1 MRSFWTLFVGRAFNF
16 GLLAPFLSKMHVLRR
31 ALTRPRAEIDRNMTQ
46 TRTTTVVAE
55 SSARAQRRALTFT
68 GRAANLDHAGELV
81 GVVQRLSLA
90 RSLPEIQRIVGAV
103 ARRLI
108 RADGVTFVLRE
119 GDQCFYAEEDSIAP
133 LWKGLRFPMHSCISG
148 WVMRHGEPALIPDIY
163 ADDRVPHAVYAPTF
177 VKAIAMVAIRR
188 LDPLGAI
195 GAYWAQRHRP
205 TPEEVDVLQALADSS
220 AVAIANVMAY
230 RELDDARFETLR
242 RLALAGEYRDD
253 GTHQHTDRVARTSF
267 LIAEQ
272 LGLPGADAALI
283 RQAAPLHDLGKLSL
297 PDAILMKRTRLTVAE
312 YEEVKRHPATGAAIL
327 AGSASNV
334 LRLAEEIALT
344 HHEWWDGSGYPAGLK
359 GHEIPLS
366 GRIVALA
373 DVFDALTHTRPYKL
387 RWCSDEAVTEICR
400 LAGRQFDPAVVQA
413 FLKLDAEALVE
424 LPAMSAP

>member
-1 MRSFWTLFVGRAFNF
+1 
-16 GLLAPFLSKMHVLRR
+16 
-31 ALTRPRAEIDRNMTQ
+31 
-46 TRTTTVVAE
+46 
-55 SSARAQRRALTFT
+55 
-68 GRAANLDHAGELV
+68 
-81 GVVQRLSLA
+81 
-90 RSLPEIQRIVGAV
+90 
-103 ARRLI
+103 
-108 RADGVTFVLRE
+108 
-119 GDQCFYAEEDSIAP
+119 
-133 LWKGLRFPMHSCISG
+133 
-148 WVMRHGEPALIPDIY
+148 
-163 ADDRVPHAVYAPTF
+163 
-177 VKAIAMVAIRR
+177 MVAIRR

-195 GAYWAQRHRP
+195 GAYWADRHHP
-205 TPEEVDVLQALADSS
+205 TREEIEVLQALADSS
-220 AVAIANVMAY
+220 AVAIANVTAY
-230 RELDDARFETLR
+230 RELNESRLETLR

-272 LGLPGADAALI
+272 LGLPRSDAELI

-327 AGSASNV
+327 SGSASSV

-387 RWCSDEAVTEICR
+387 GWSSDEAVTEICR
-400 LAGRQFDPAVVQA
+400 LADRQFDPAVVQA
-413 FLKLDAEALVE
+413 FLKLDAESLVE
-424 LPAMSAP
+424 LTAIAAH

>member
-1 MRSFWTLFVGRAFNF
+1 
-16 GLLAPFLSKMHVLRR
+16 
-31 ALTRPRAEIDRNMTQ
+31 MTE
-46 TRTTTVVAE
+46 TRTTTAIPEGSV
-55 SSARAQRRALTFT
+55 RDQRRALTFT
-68 GRAANLDHAGELV
+68 GTAPLDHAGELV

-90 RSLPEIQRIVGAV
+90 RSLPEIERIVGAA
-103 ARRLI
+103 ARRLLG
-108 RADGVTFVLRE
+108 ADGAIFVLRDGE
-119 GDQCFYAEEDSIAP
+119 ECVCAEEDSVAP
-133 LWKGLRFPMHSCISG
+133 LWKGLRFPMDSCISG
-148 WVMRHGEPALIPDIY
+148 WVMRHGEPAIVPDIY
-163 ADDRVPHAVYAPTF
+163 ADERVSHEACRETF
-177 VKAIAMVAIRR
+177 VRSLAMVAIRR

-195 GAYWAQRHRP
+195 GACWAQHHRP
-205 TPEEVDVLQALADSS
+205 TDEELQVLQALADSS

-230 RELDDARFETLR
+230 RELDSARLETLQ

-272 LGLPGADAALI
+272 LGLSVSDARLI

-327 AGSASNV
+327 AGSASSV

-344 HHEWWDGSGYPAGLK
+344 HHEWWDGSGYPAGLG

-373 DVFDALTHTRPYKL
+373 DVYDALTHTRPYKL
-387 RWCSDEAVTEICR
+387 RWPSDEAVTEICR

-413 FLKLDAEALVE
+413 FLRLDAESLVE
-424 LPAMSAP
+424 LPAALAA

>member
-1 MRSFWTLFVGRAFNF
+1 MT
-16 GLLAPFLSKMHVLRR
+16 
-31 ALTRPRAEIDRNMTQ
+31 DRDSTAAMTN
-46 TRTTTVVAE
+46 TSTTTVAPE
-55 SSARAQRRALTFT
+55 RSSRDARRALTFT
-68 GRAANLDHAGELV
+68 ARAQLDHAGELV

-90 RSLPEIQRIVGAV
+90 RSLPEIQRIVGAA

-108 RADGVTFVLRE
+108 RADGATFVLRD
-119 GDQCFYAEEDSIAP
+119 GNQCFYADEDSIAP
-133 LWKGLRFPMHSCISG
+133 LWKGLRFPMESCVSG
-148 WVMRHGEPALIPDIY
+148 WVMLHGEPAIIPDIY
-163 ADDRVPHAVYAPTF
+163 SDERVPQEVYRPTF
-177 VKAIAMVAIRR
+177 VKSLAMVAIRR

-195 GAYWAQRHRP
+195 GAYWGYQHRP
-205 TPEEVDVLQALADSS
+205 THEEVEVLQALADSS

-230 RELDDARFETLR
+230 KELCDSRLETLR
-242 RLALAGEYRDD
+242 RLAVAGEYRDD

-267 LIAEQ
+267 LIAQQ
-272 LGLPGADAALI
+272 LGLSDSQADLI

-297 PDAILMKRTRLTVAE
+297 PDSILMKRTRLTVSE

-327 AGSASNV
+327 GGSASSV
-334 LRLAEEIALT
+334 LRLAEEIALS

-387 RWCSDEAVTEICR
+387 AWSGDEAVAEICR

-413 FLKLDAEALVE
+413 FLNLDADDLVE
-424 LPAMSAP
+424 LPVAAAS

>member
-1 MRSFWTLFVGRAFNF
+1 MS
-16 GLLAPFLSKMHVLRR
+16 
-31 ALTRPRAEIDRNMTQ
+31 E
-46 TRTTTVVAE
+46 TRTTAAAPK
-55 SSARAQRRALTFT
+55 SLARDGRRALTFT
-68 GRAANLDHAGELV
+68 GRAHLDHAGELV
-81 GVVQRLSLA
+81 GIVQRLSLA
-90 RSLPEIQRIVGAV
+90 RSLAEIQRLVGSA

-108 RADGVTFVLRE
+108 RADGATFVLRD
-119 GDQCFYAEEDSIAP
+119 GNQCYYADEDAIAP
-133 LWKGLRFPMHSCISG
+133 LWKGLRFPMHTCISG
-148 WVMRHGEPALIPDIY
+148 WVMLHGEPAIIPDIY
-163 ADDRVPHAVYAPTF
+163 ADERIPHEAYRPTF
-177 VKAIAMVAIRR
+177 VKSLAMVAIRR

-195 GAYWAQRHRP
+195 GAYWADRHRP
-205 TPEEVDVLQALADSS
+205 TSEEVEVLQALADSS

-230 RELDDARFETLR
+230 RELNESRLETLR

-267 LIAEQ
+267 LIAEH
-272 LGLPGADAALI
+272 LGLPRSEAELV

-297 PDAILMKRTRLTVAE
+297 PDSILMKRTRLTVAE

-327 AGSASNV
+327 SGSASNV

-387 RWCSDEAVTEICR
+387 GWSSDEAVTEICR
-400 LAGRQFDPAVVQA
+400 LADRQFDPAVVQA
-413 FLKLDAEALVE
+413 FLKLDAESLVD
-424 LPAMSAP
+424 LPPVGVR

>member
-1 MRSFWTLFVGRAFNF
+1 MS
-16 GLLAPFLSKMHVLRR
+16 
-31 ALTRPRAEIDRNMTQ
+31 D
-46 TRTTTVVAE
+46 TRTTAVAPE
-55 SSARAQRRALTFT
+55 HARRDSRLGLTFT
-68 GRAANLDHAGELV
+68 AKAHLDHAGELV

-90 RSLPEIQRIVGAV
+90 RSLPEIQRIVGKA
-103 ARRLI
+103 ARRLV
-108 RADGVTFVLRE
+108 RADGATFVLRD
-119 GDQCFYAEEDSIAP
+119 GKHCFYAEEDAIAP
-133 LWKGLRFPMHSCISG
+133 LWKGLRFPMHSCVSG
-148 WVMRHGEPALIPDIY
+148 WVMMHGEPAIIPDIY
-163 ADDRVPHAVYAPTF
+163 SDDRVPHEAYRPTF
-177 VKAIAMVAIRR
+177 VKSLAMVAIRR

-195 GAYWAQRHRP
+195 GAYWGYQHRP
-205 TPEEVDVLQALADSS
+205 TQDEVEVLQALADSS

-230 RELDDARFETLR
+230 KELCDSRLETLR

-267 LIAEQ
+267 LIAQE
-272 LGLPGADAALI
+272 LGLPEPEAALI

-297 PDAILMKRTRLTVAE
+297 PDAILMKRTRLTVSE

-327 AGSASNV
+327 GGSASSV

-359 GHEIPLS
+359 EQEIPLS

-387 RWCSDEAVTEICR
+387 AWSGDDAVSEICR

-413 FLKLDAEALVE
+413 FLRLDADDLVE
-424 LPAMSAP
+424 LPAAVAG

>member
-1 MRSFWTLFVGRAFNF
+1 MTETRS
-16 GLLAPFLSKMHVLRR
+16 
-31 ALTRPRAEIDRNMTQ
+31 
-46 TRTTTVVAE
+46 TTAIPE
-55 SSARAQRRALTFT
+55 SPQRRALTFT
-68 GRAANLDHAGELV
+68 GTGQLDHAGDLV

-90 RSLPEIQRIVGAV
+90 RSLEEIERVVGSA

-108 RADGVTFVLRE
+108 QADGVTFVLRE

-133 LWKGLRFPMHSCISG
+133 LWKGLRFPMRSCVSG
-148 WVMRHGEPALIPDIY
+148 WVMLHGEPAVIPDID
-163 ADDRVPHAVYAPTF
+163 ADERVPRDAYEPTF
-177 VKAIAMVAIRR
+177 VKSLAMVPVRR
-188 LDPLGAI
+188 LEPLGAI
-195 GAYWAQRHRP
+195 GAYWAHHHRA
-205 TPEEVDVLQALADSS
+205 TDEELQVLQALADSS

-230 RELDDARFETLR
+230 RELDSARLETLH

-272 LGLPGADAALI
+272 LGLPPSEARLI

-327 AGSASNV
+327 AGSASSV

-344 HHEWWDGSGYPAGLK
+344 HHEWWDGSGYPAGLA

-373 DVFDALTHTRPYKL
+373 DVYDALTHTRPYKL
-387 RWCSDEAVTEICR
+387 RWSSDEAVTEVCR

-413 FLKLDAEALVE
+413 FLRLDAESLVE
-424 LPAMSAP
+424 LPTALAA